1 MSDDFDLNIDD
12 LDFSAEEGAELPPKR
27 EPDPVKAE
35 VPSDRNNV
43 THALRDIAQSNPF
56 YFPNDVLW
64 KRLNDDLTK
73 DIYYRS
79 KSILNFLDNVDKA
92 IRPHWATILFDYLT
106 PEDRIYAFGGIP
118 RPKSKEKP
126 KKKPSAAERRK
137 RPTNPRLRRAK
148 RKAAAEKASDTE

>member
-12 LDFSAEEGAELPPKR
+12 LDFSAEEGEELPPKR
-27 EPDPVKAE
+27 DPDPVKA
-35 VPSDRNNV
+35 VVTSGRNTV
-43 THALRDIAQSNPF
+43 TQTLRDIAQSNPY

-79 KSILNFLDNVDKA
+79 KSILNFLDNVDKD
-92 IRPHWATILFDYLT
+92 IRPHWATILFDFLT
-106 PEDRIYAFGGIP
+106 PEDKIYAFGGIP

-126 KKKPSAAERRK
+126 KKKPTASERRK
-137 RPTNPRLRRAK
+137 RPANPKLRRAK
-148 RKAAAEKASDTE
+148 RKASAEKSSVSE